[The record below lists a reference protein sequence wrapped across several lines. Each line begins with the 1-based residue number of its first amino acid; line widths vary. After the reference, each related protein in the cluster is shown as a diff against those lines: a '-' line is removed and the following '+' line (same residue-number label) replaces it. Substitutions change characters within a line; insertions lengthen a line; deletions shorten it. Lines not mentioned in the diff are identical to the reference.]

1 MSEVIEGFPE
11 LGWQSGS
18 IAHLKVYAVMLGTL
32 PAAEESK
39 SIIPCP
45 LKHSSTVLAM
55 NAEDAVAIL
64 RRHLENELP
73 GVKVVAVLSIK
84 PVSLIYRK

>member
-1 MSEVIEGFPE
+1 MSEVIEGYLE

-18 IAHLKVYAVMLGTL
+18 IARLKVYSVKLGTL

-45 LKHSSTVLAM
+45 LEHSSTVLAV
-55 NAEDAVAIL
+55 NAEDAVAIF
-64 RRHLENELP
+64 RRHLENEFP
-73 GVKVVAVLSIK
+73 GVKVAAVLSVK
-84 PVSLIYRK
+84 PVSLLYRN